1 MAKTD
6 EGEVER
12 ARELLETLGC
22 PDPQRGEGSPLFP
35 QRDDGT
41 SPPTPD
47 LVAGPF
53 LGAEHPGSFF
63 IDVVA
68 PSGDYIFNERAGA
81 APSARFF
88 GDVVDK
94 RSEFTPDDVPR
105 DFAKPLVIPIIRKS
119 DKYSKGR
126 SKSPLFGVVAYF
138 DQLAKN
144 GGSLISS
151 LFYMR
156 ALHETLGGVAFSE
169 IERGHAQTPADLN
182 SRVGC
187 EVDWD
192 LPLAFLLQLV
202 ISGNTGETARL
213 EVTMLV
219 NRHERVNAV
228 SSNPVVAWAR
238 SFVPRP

>member
-1 MAKTD
+1 MANPD
-6 EGEVER
+6 EREVER
-12 ARELLETLGC
+12 ARDLLATLEC
-22 PDPQRGEGSPLFP
+22 PDPRRGEGSPLFP
-35 QRDDGT
+35 QRPDGT

-53 LGAEHPGSFF
+53 LGAQDPGSFF

-68 PSGDYIFNERAGA
+68 PSGDYIFNEFAGA

-88 GDVVDK
+88 GDVVAA
-94 RSEFTPDDVPR
+94 RGSFTPDDVPR
-105 DFAKPLVIPIIRKS
+105 DFARPLTSPIVKKAA
-119 DKYSKGR
+119 KYAKGR
-126 SKSPLFGVVAYF
+126 SDSPLFGVVAYF

-144 GGSLISS
+144 GGSLFAS

-156 ALHETLGGVAFSE
+156 ALNDTLGGVAFSD

-187 EVDWD
+187 EVVWD

-202 ISGNTGETARL
+202 ISGNTPETARL

-219 NRHERVNAV
+219 NRHARIDAV
-228 SSNPVVAWAR
+228 STNPVVEWTR
-238 SFVPRP
+238 KFVAA